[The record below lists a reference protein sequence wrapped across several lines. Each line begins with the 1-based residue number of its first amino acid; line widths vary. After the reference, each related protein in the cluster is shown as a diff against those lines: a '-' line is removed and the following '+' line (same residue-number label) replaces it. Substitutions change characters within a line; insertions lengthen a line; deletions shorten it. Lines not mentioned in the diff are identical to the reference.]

1 MQLLERL
8 LPMNA
13 MAAVR
18 YVGTWRGIAILP
30 MNRIS
35 MRNNAHVLILIR
47 RCGFKSPHSSVF
59 AQQLVGVGLTVS
71 CLERTDSLDT
81 IGLRI
86 R

>member
-13 MAAVR
+13 MATVR
-18 YVGTWRGIAILP
+18 HVGIWRGIAI
-30 MNRIS
+30 MSMSRITLRKKS
-35 MRNNAHVLILIR
+35 VLSFSSGDDGL
-47 RCGFKSPHSSVF
+47 KSPHSSVF

-81 IGLRI
+81 IGLRF